1 MGANSTRILAKYAC
15 IHKNKYA
22 LILRRGA
29 LRMTID
35 QVIDHFGSVSA
46 TAKAVRVK
54 YQAVAQWVSKG
65 SVPEGRQ
72 WQIQA
77 LTDGALTADKE
88 TDAA

>member
-1 MGANSTRILAKYAC
+1 
-15 IHKNKYA
+15 
-22 LILRRGA
+22 
-29 LRMTID
+29 MTID
-35 QVIDHFGSVSA
+35 QVIDHFGSVSGI
-46 TAKAVRVK
+46 AKAVGVK

-77 LTDGALTADKE
+77 LTEGALTVEKK